1 MANEPLAQPALKRTA
16 RTRQVADPTVM
27 TFEESAM
34 EATAAALSVS
44 CHQRSSRLLPVAG
57 MCGDV

>member
-1 MANEPLAQPALKRTA
+1 MANETLVQPALKRTA
-16 RTRQVADPTVM
+16 RTRRVADPTVM
-27 TFEESAM
+27 TFEKSVM

-44 CHQRSSRLLPVAG
+44 FHRRSSRLPPVAG